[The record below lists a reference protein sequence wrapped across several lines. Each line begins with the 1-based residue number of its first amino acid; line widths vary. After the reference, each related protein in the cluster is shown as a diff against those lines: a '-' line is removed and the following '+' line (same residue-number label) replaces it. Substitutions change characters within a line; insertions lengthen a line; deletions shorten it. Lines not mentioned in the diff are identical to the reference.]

1 MGDIQKQKERPLSPH
16 LQVYRLPYN
25 ALMSITGRGV
35 GIVLSLSLLVVLIW
49 FNVIVWNPSF
59 YDQTMTFLDNP
70 LTQYAGLVW
79 AFLIFFYIG
88 NGLRHVA
95 WHIGLGVN
103 EKSGIMTGNI
113 VLVVSAL
120 LTLGLWSALNNE
132 TAAGITQD
140 GINNS
145 GVEEGGENAE

>member
-1 MGDIQKQKERPLSPH
+1 MGDIQKSKDRPLSPH

-35 GIVLSLSLLVVLIW
+35 GIVLSLSLLMVLIW
-49 FNVIVWNPSF
+49 FNVIVWKPSF
-59 YDQTMTFLDNP
+59 YDQTMTFLDHP
-70 LTQYAGLVW
+70 LTQYAGLAW
-79 AFLIFFYIG
+79 SFLIFFYIG

-103 EKSGIMTGNI
+103 EKAGIVTGNI

-132 TAAGITQD
+132 TAVGVTQD
-140 GINNS
+140 GTINS
-145 GVEEGGENAE
+145 VADEGGEDAE